1 MQVHSIVQEWAC
13 RTLSAASSGEPEQ
26 TLAKVEYRD
35 GDEHPREPADIA
47 GDEVRE
53 NEQTASAQHHRY
65 AKPAVVGGHRFK
77 KKNIKGLKTRNMTT
91 PNSAER
97 MHDQRARSKSG
108 SD

>member
-1 MQVHSIVQEWAC
+1 VPEWAC
-13 RTLSAASSGEPEQ
+13 QTLSAASFAEPEE
-26 TLAKVEYRD
+26 TLAKVEYCDRY
-35 GDEHPREPADIA
+35 EHPGEPADIA

-65 AKPAVVGGHRFK
+65 AKPGVVGCHRLR
-77 KKNIKGLKTRNMTT
+77 KKNITGLKTKNMTT
-91 PNSAER
+91 PNSAAR